1 MYGRSLLDS
10 EFSTIK
16 KHPAI
21 GAKLASEH
29 SSTRDYVDVIKGHYS
44 KGKVFSDFEKE
55 VIEGAGT
62 HYAPFL
68 VDLFKQPELRE
79 DIDYLLNEGRN
90 KLYRETFRLL
100 KRRER

>member
-1 MYGRSLLDS
+1 MLSPADCLDAATDTVGRS
-10 EFSTIK
+10 
-16 KHPAI
+16 
-21 GAKLASEH
+21 
-29 SSTRDYVDVIKGHYS
+29 YS